1 MGPPLTATGQAI
13 EPEGAAGARQ
23 LRHGVISTVV
33 LAVLAVGMLMAVPG
47 LGRVSDRLQD
57 IAGGWI
63 ALAIAL
69 ELLSCLG
76 YVLAFQLVFHRAPLR
91 FAARVAWSQL
101 AFGAVVPA
109 GGAGGAAVGA
119 WIFHAKGF
127 PLTRVAERTAVLFLL
142 TSAVNVTV
150 LGVTGVAALA
160 GLLEAPQALW
170 LSLLPAALGL
180 GALVGFAVLARVIP
194 SLVARER
201 IAQRPRIAAG
211 LLGLAR
217 SVRATE
223 RLMARP
229 SFGLLGAFG
238 YLGFDIALL
247 WVGFRAVGYS
257 PPIGGLILAYQI
269 GYLST
274 LIPIPGGIGVLDGGL
289 IAALVLYGIPASFA
303 APAVLLYHAAWL
315 AVPTILGSIAFVL
328 VRRNLDEPL
337 TLRGTE
343 QQIVPAAPGGRA
355 TD

>member
-1 MGPPLTATGQAI
+1 MTGI
-13 EPEGAAGARQ
+13 GRRSSPRSGSRRRQ
-23 LRHGVISTVV
+23 LRQGVISTVV
-33 LAVLAVGMLMAVPG
+33 LAVLAAGVLMAVPG
-47 LGRVSDRLQD
+47 LSNVSHRLRD
-57 IAGGWI
+57 IDGGWI
-63 ALAIAL
+63 ALAIVL

-127 PLTRVAERTAVLFLL
+127 PLTRIAERTAVLFLL

-150 LGVTGVAALA
+150 LGVTGLAALT
-160 GLLEAPQALW
+160 GVLEAPDELW
-170 LSLLPAALGL
+170 LSLLPAALGI
-180 GALVGFAVLARVIP
+180 GAIVGFAALARIIP
-194 SLVARER
+194 PLVARER
-201 IAQRPRIAAG
+201 MAQRPRVAAG

-223 RLMARP
+223 RLMVRP
-229 SFGLLGAFG
+229 SAGLLGAFG

-257 PPIGGLILAYQI
+257 PPIAGLILAYQI

-289 IAALVLYGIPASFA
+289 IAALALYGIPAGLA

-315 AVPTILGSIAFVL
+315 AVPTVLGSIAFVL

-337 TLRGTE
+337 ILRDTGQPIATRAQKLGTN
-343 QQIVPAAPGGRA
+343 P
-355 TD
+355 

>member
-1 MGPPLTATGQAI
+1 MTEIGGAI
-13 EPEGAAGARQ
+13 EPEATTGARQ
-23 LRHGVISTVV
+23 LRQGVISTVV
-33 LAVLAVGMLMAVPG
+33 LAVLAAGVLMAVPG
-47 LGRVSDRLQD
+47 LSNVSHRLSD
-57 IAGGWI
+57 IDGGWI
-63 ALAIAL
+63 VLAIVL

-127 PLTRVAERTAVLFLL
+127 PLTRIAERTAVMFLL

-150 LGVTGVAALA
+150 LGVTGLAALA
-160 GLLEAPQALW
+160 GLLEAPEALW

-180 GALVGFAVLARVIP
+180 GAIVGFAALARLIP
-194 SLVARER
+194 RLVAREW
-201 IAQRPRIAAG
+201 IARRPRVAAG

-223 RLMARP
+223 QLMARP
-229 SFGLLGAFG
+229 SLGLLGAFG

-257 PPIGGLILAYQI
+257 PPIGGLILGYQI

-289 IAALVLYGIPASFA
+289 IAALALYGIPASFA

-315 AVPTILGSIAFVL
+315 GVPTILGSIAFVL

-337 TLRGTE
+337 TLRDTE
-343 QQIVPAAPGGRA
+343 QPIATRAPELGSNA
-355 TD
+355 ST